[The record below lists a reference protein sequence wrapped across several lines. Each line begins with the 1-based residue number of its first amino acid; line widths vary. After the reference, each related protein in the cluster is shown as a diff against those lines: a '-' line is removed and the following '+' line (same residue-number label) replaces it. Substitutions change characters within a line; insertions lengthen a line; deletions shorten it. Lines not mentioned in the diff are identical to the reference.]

1 MAMARGKEKDTRT
14 SQEKLTD
21 LIAEIGAQEAVLKD
35 LKQQKKDLENA
46 IEAEK
51 KEEIFKKIQASGKT
65 IDEILESLK

>member
-1 MAMARGKEKDTRT
+1 MARGKKKDTRT

-21 LIAEIGAQEAVLKD
+21 LIAEIEAQEAVLKD

-65 IDEILESLK
+65 IDDILALLNK

>member
-1 MAMARGKEKDTRT
+1 MARGKKKDTRT

>member
-1 MAMARGKEKDTRT
+1 MARGKKRDTRT

-21 LIAEIGAQEAVLKD
+21 LIAEIEAQEAVLKN
-35 LKQQKKDLENA
+35 LKQQKADLEKI

>member
-1 MAMARGKEKDTRT
+1 MARGKKKDTRT

-21 LIAEIGAQEAVLKD
+21 LIAEIEAQEAALKN
-35 LKQQKKDLENA
+35 LKQHKADLEKI
-46 IEAEK
+46 IEDEK

>member
-1 MAMARGKEKDTRT
+1 MARGKKKDTRT

-21 LIAEIGAQEAVLKD
+21 LIAEIEAQETVLKN

-46 IEAEK
+46 IEVEK

>member
-1 MAMARGKEKDTRT
+1 MARGKEKDTRT

>member
-1 MAMARGKEKDTRT
+1 MARGKKRDTRT

-21 LIAEIGAQEAVLKD
+21 LIAEIEAQETVLKN
-35 LKQQKKDLENA
+35 LKQQKADLEKI
-46 IEAEK
+46 IENEK

>member
-1 MAMARGKEKDTRT
+1 MARGKKKDTRT

-21 LIAEIGAQEAVLKD
+21 LIAEIEAQEAVLKD

>member
-1 MAMARGKEKDTRT
+1 MARGKKKDART

-21 LIAEIGAQEAVLKD
+21 LIAEIEAQEAVLKD

>member
-1 MAMARGKEKDTRT
+1 MARGKKRDTRT

-21 LIAEIGAQEAVLKD
+21 LIAEIEAQETVLKN
-35 LKQQKKDLENA
+35 LKQHKADLEKI
-46 IEAEK
+46 IEDEK